1 MHAPALLEVVHAE
14 VAGRARLR
22 VRGLYRN
29 EAARQDIEAALAGQE
44 GIRLGSASVLTGTVL
59 VHYDPAR
66 RLEEVLDE
74 LIALIGENVSAGPVL
89 EPPSLRRMAAGT
101 AWQAAP
107 ARGRTGPAA
116 ATGKPAAPIPA
127 QRPPAS
133 VKKQR
138 REAMQRFVHPLQG
151 REPVQSGPARILWH
165 TLPAE
170 AVLQRLQVDYS
181 RGLDAEEVA
190 ARRARYGPN
199 VLPEPERRSPL
210 AIFLGQFNSLPVWL
224 LGASALL
231 SAATGG
237 LADAAVILGVV
248 MINAAIGYVTESQA
262 EGIIGSLTTVARPPV
277 PVVRSGRVQQTPTA
291 EVVPGDMLLL
301 TPGCLVAADARLVS
315 VKDLSVDESAL
326 TGESLPVSK
335 GVAALAAAEV
345 PLADRSNM
353 VYMGTLVTG
362 GSGLACVV
370 ATGRATEL
378 GLIQT
383 LVGETRPPETPMQ
396 RQLDRLGNQLVW
408 ISLAICG
415 GVFAVGLLRGYG
427 LLPMLRAAISL
438 AVAAVPEGLPTVA
451 TTTLALGLRDM
462 RRKHVLIRQLAAVE
476 TLGSVQVMCL
486 DKTGTLTE
494 NRMAV
499 LAVQVNG
506 DRLHV
511 TDGHFHA
518 PQGRVDPHA
527 HETLLK
533 LLHVAVLCN
542 ESRFNGTIAP
552 GGRMSIEGSATEN
565 ALLAM
570 ALAAGVD
577 AAALRRRHPLLA
589 TEYRAEGRAWMATW
603 HDAGEGRRLKAV
615 KGSPEQVL
623 ELCRWYEDHDG
634 RHEIDPAYRE
644 AMLTENARMAGEALR
659 VLGFA
664 YGLEDAQGNGD
675 GLIWLGLAGL
685 ADPIRAGTRE
695 LIRQFHQAGIKTVMI
710 TGDQSATAYA
720 IGRQLDLSGEERLE
734 ILDSSQ
740 IDRIDPQLLS
750 ALAEKVEIFSRVSP
764 AHKLQ
769 IVQALQRAGRVVA
782 MTGDGINDGPALK
795 AADIGVA
802 MGGTK
807 AGGGTEV
814 ARSIADVVLEDDEL
828 GTMILAVAQGRTI
841 YANIRK
847 SIHYLVSSNISEIGL
862 TFIAVAG
869 GLGQP
874 LNTMQLL
881 WINLLTDVFPA
892 LALSMD
898 PPEPDVLRRPPRDP
912 HEPILRAQD
921 FRRYGVEAAALTA
934 GALGAYG
941 WGLVRYGPGP
951 QASTL
956 AFMTLTLGQ
965 LLHARACRS
974 ETHGLFSAERLPE
987 NRWLDR
993 ALLGSAA
1000 LQLATVLLPPL
1011 RGLLGTTPLL
1021 PADALLVGAAAGL
1034 PYLAIEAMKT
1044 AGASAGAPRPH
1055 SGNAS

>member
-1 MHAPALLEVVHAE
+1 MNAPMPVEVVHAQ

-29 EAARQDIEAALAGQE
+29 ESARQGIETALAGQQA
-44 GIRLGSASVLTGTVL
+44 IRLASASVLTGTVL

-66 RLEEVLDE
+66 RLEDVLSE
-74 LIALIGENVSAGPVL
+74 LIALIGDRVDAGAAL
-89 EPPSLRRMAAGT
+89 EPPSLRRLAAGT
-101 AWQAAP
+101 PMAWQAAP
-107 ARGRTGPAA
+107 PPVKARPATTPAKVSAPALQRSAPQPRTDTPPWHALS
-116 ATGKPAAPIPA
+116 A
-127 QRPPAS
+127 Q
-133 VKKQR
+133 
-138 REAMQRFVHPLQG
+138 
-151 REPVQSGPARILWH
+151 
-165 TLPAE
+165 
-170 AVLQRLQVDYS
+170 AVLSRLRVDFS
-181 RGLDAEEVA
+181 RGLGDEEA
-190 ARRARYGPN
+190 RARLARHGPN
-199 VLPEPERRSPL
+199 ALPEPERRSPL
-210 AIFLGQFNSLPVWL
+210 AILLGQFNSLPVWL

-248 MINAAIGYVTESQA
+248 MINAGIGYATESQA
-262 EGIIGSLTTVARPPV
+262 EGIISALTTVARPPV
-277 PVVRSGRVQQTPTA
+277 PVVRDGRVRQTPTA

-315 VKDLSVDESAL
+315 VKDLTVDESAL

-335 GVAALAAAEV
+335 SIPALAAADV

-362 GSGLACVV
+362 GSGLAVVV
-370 ATGRATEL
+370 ATGRDTEL
-378 GLIQT
+378 GLIQA

-408 ISLAICG
+408 ASLAICG

-427 LLPMLRAAISL
+427 FLPMLRAAISL

-499 LAVQVNG
+499 LAVQVDG
-506 DRLHV
+506 DRLRV
-511 TDGHFHA
+511 MDGRFHA
-518 PQGRVDPHA
+518 PEGLVDPYA
-527 HETLLK
+527 REALLR

-542 ESRFNGTIAP
+542 ESRLNGTMGA
-552 GGRMSIEGSATEN
+552 GGQMNLEGSATEN

-577 AAALRRRHPLLA
+577 ATGLRQRHPLLR
-589 TEYRAEGRAWMATW
+589 TEYRSEGRAWMATW
-603 HDAGEGRRLKAV
+603 HDAGDGRRLKAV

-623 ELCRWYEDHDG
+623 ELCRWYQDQEG
-634 RHEIDPAYRE
+634 RHEIDQAFRD
-644 AMLTENARMAGEALR
+644 AMLTANARMAGEALR
-659 VLGFA
+659 VLAFA
-664 YGLEDAQGNGD
+664 YGLEDAQGEGD

-695 LIRQFHQAGIKTVMI
+695 LIALFHQAGIKTVMI

-720 IGRQLDLSGEERLE
+720 IGRQLDLSGDERLE

-740 IDRIDPQLLS
+740 IDRIDPALLS

-802 MGGTK
+802 MGGAK
-807 AGGGTEV
+807 GGSTEV

-841 YANIRK
+841 YGNIRK
-847 SIHYLVSSNISEIGL
+847 SIHYLVSSNISEIVL

-869 GLGQP
+869 NLGQP

-912 HEPILRAQD
+912 HVPIILSQD
-921 FRRYGVEAAALTA
+921 FRRYGLEAAALTA
-934 GALGAYG
+934 GALTAYG
-941 WGLVRYGPGP
+941 WGLLRYGPGP

-965 LLHARACRS
+965 LLHARSCRS
-974 ETHGLFSAERLPE
+974 DTHGLFSAERLPA

-1011 RGLLGTTPLL
+1011 RGLLGTTPIL
-1021 PADALLVGAAAGL
+1021 PADALVVGAAAGL
-1034 PYLAIEAMKT
+1034 PHLAIEAMKT
-1044 AGASAGAPRPH
+1044 AGASAAAPVSHPG
-1055 SGNAS
+1055 SAS

>member
-1 MHAPALLEVVHAE
+1 MNAPAPVEVVHAL
-14 VAGRARLR
+14 VAGRVRLR

-29 EAARQDIEAALAGQE
+29 ETARRAIETALAGQDA
-44 GIRLGSASVLTGTVL
+44 IRLGSANVLTGTLL

-66 RLEEVLDE
+66 RLEEVLAE
-74 LIALIGENVSAGPVL
+74 LIARIGECVDAESAA
-89 EPPSLRRMAAGT
+89 EPPSLRRMAAGMT
-101 AWQAAP
+101 PTWQAATPRDERRP
-107 ARGRTGPAA
+107 AKPAA
-116 ATGKPAAPIPA
+116 A
-127 QRPPAS
+127 RPP
-133 VKKQR
+133 VQKQ
-138 REAMQRFVHPLQG
+138 
-151 REPVQSGPARILWH
+151 PAPGDALWH

-170 AVLQRLQVDYS
+170 AVLGRQQVDYS
-181 RGLDAEEVA
+181 RGLSAAEA
-190 ARRARYGPN
+190 QARLVRYGPN
-199 VLPEPERRSPL
+199 TLPEPERRSRL
-210 AIFLGQFNSLPVWL
+210 AILLGQFNSLPVWL

-248 MINAAIGYVTESQA
+248 AINAGIGYVTESQA
-262 EGIIGSLTTVARPPV
+262 EGIISSLSTVPRPPV
-277 PVVRSGRVQQTPTA
+277 PVLREGRVLLTPTR
-291 EVVPGDMLLL
+291 EVVPGDILLL
-301 TPGCLVAADARLVS
+301 TPGCLIPADARLIS
-315 VKDLSVDESAL
+315 VKELFVDESAL
-326 TGESLPVSK
+326 TGESLPVAKS
-335 GVAALAAAEV
+335 VPALAAAEI
-345 PLADRSNM
+345 PLADRCNM

-362 GSGLACVV
+362 GSGLAVAV

-378 GLIQT
+378 GLIQA

-451 TTTLALGLRDM
+451 TTTLALGLKDM
-462 RRKHVLIRQLAAVE
+462 RRRGVLIRQLAAVE

-499 LAVQVNG
+499 LAVQVNS
-506 DRLHV
+506 DRLRV
-511 TDGHFHA
+511 MDGHFHA
-518 PQGRVDPHA
+518 PEGVVDPYA
-527 HETLLK
+527 SEALLR

-542 ESRFNGTIAP
+542 ESRINGQTAGP
-552 GGRMSIEGSATEN
+552 KRLSLEGSATEN

-577 AAALRRRHPLLA
+577 AEALRRRHPLLR
-589 TEYRAEGRAWMATW
+589 TEYRSEGRAWMATW
-603 HDAGEGRRLKAV
+603 HEAGDGRRLVAV
-615 KGSPEQVL
+615 KGSPEQVI
-623 ELCRWYEDHDG
+623 ELCRWYQDQAG
-634 RHEIDPAYRE
+634 RHEIDPAFRE

-659 VLGFA
+659 VLAFA
-664 YGLEDAQGNGD
+664 YGLEDAQGDDD
-675 GLIWLGLAGL
+675 GLTWLGLAGL

-695 LIRQFHQAGIKTVMI
+695 LIALFHQAGIKTVMI

-720 IGRQLDLSGEERLE
+720 IGRQLDLSGDERLE

-740 IDRIDPQLLS
+740 IDRIDPTLLS

-769 IVQALQRAGRVVA
+769 IVQGLQRAGRVVA

-802 MGGTK
+802 MGGAK
-807 AGGGTEV
+807 AGGGTDV

-841 YANIRK
+841 YGNIRK
-847 SIHYLVSSNISEIGL
+847 SIHYLVSSNLSEIGL

-912 HEPILRAQD
+912 HEPIIGARD
-921 FRRYGVEAAALTA
+921 FRRYGLEAAALTA
-934 GALGAYG
+934 GALSAYG
-941 WGLVRYGPGP
+941 WGLMRYGPGAK
-951 QASTL
+951 ASTL
-956 AFMTLTLGQ
+956 AFMTLTMSQ
-965 LLHARACRS
+965 LLHARSCRS

-993 ALLGSAA
+993 ALLGTAA

-1021 PADALLVGAAAGL
+1021 PADALVVGAAAGL

-1044 AGASAGAPRPH
+1044 AGAPVAAPLTHTGSA
-1055 SGNAS
+1055 S

>member
-1 MHAPALLEVVHAE
+1 MNAPAPVEVVHAL

-22 VRGLYRN
+22 VHGLYRN
-29 EAARQDIEAALAGQE
+29 EGARRGIETALAGQDA
-44 GIRLGSASVLTGTVL
+44 IRLGSANVLTGTVL

-66 RLEEVLDE
+66 RLEDVLAE
-74 LIALIGENVSAGPVL
+74 LIALIGGHVDPSRAA
-89 EPPSLRRMAAGT
+89 EPTSLRRMAAGQT
-101 AWQAAP
+101 GWQTSAP
-107 ARGRTGPAA
+107 GGRHRPVKTEP
-116 ATGKPAAPIPA
+116 TPRKPAVAQPPA
-127 QRPPAS
+127 QRQSAS
-133 VKKQR
+133 
-138 REAMQRFVHPLQG
+138 
-151 REPVQSGPARILWH
+151 LWH
-165 TLPAE
+165 TLPAQE
-170 AVLQRLQVDYS
+170 VLARQQVDFS
-181 RGLDAEEVA
+181 RGLSA
-190 ARRARYGPN
+190 AQAQARLARHGPN
-199 VLPEPERRSPL
+199 TLPEPERRSRL
-210 AIFLGQFNSLPVWL
+210 AILLDQFNSLPVWL

-248 MINAAIGYVTESQA
+248 AINAGIGYVTESQA
-262 EGIIGSLTTVARPPV
+262 EGIISSLTTVARPPV
-277 PVVRSGRVQQTPTA
+277 PVVRDGRVQQIPTA

-301 TPGCLVAADARLVS
+301 TPGCLIPADARLVS
-315 VKDLSVDESAL
+315 AKELSVDESAL
-326 TGESLPVSK
+326 TGESLPVPKS
-335 GVAALAAAEV
+335 VAPLPAAQL
-345 PLADRSNM
+345 PLGDRCNM

-378 GLIQT
+378 GLIQA

-408 ISLAICG
+408 LSLAICG

-427 LLPMLRAAISL
+427 FLPMLRAAISL

-451 TTTLALGLRDM
+451 TTTLALGLKDM

-506 DRLHV
+506 ERLRV
-511 TDGHFHA
+511 VDGRFHA
-518 PQGRVDPHA
+518 PTGVVDPYA
-527 HETLLK
+527 NEALLR
-533 LLHVAVLCN
+533 LLHVAALCN
-542 ESRFNGTIAP
+542 ESRLNGVAAA
-552 GGRMSIEGSATEN
+552 GGRFSLEGSATEN

-570 ALAAGVD
+570 VLAARVD
-577 AAALRRRHPLLA
+577 AEALRRRHPVLR
-589 TEYRAEGRAWMATW
+589 TEYRAEGRAWMATR
-603 HDAGEGRRLKAV
+603 HDAGDGQRLVAV

-623 ELCRWYEDHDG
+623 ELCRWYQDQDG

-675 GLIWLGLAGL
+675 GLTWLGLAGL

-695 LIRQFHQAGIKTVMI
+695 LIGLFHQAGIKTVMI

-740 IDRIDPQLLS
+740 LDRIEPPLLS

-802 MGGTK
+802 MGGAK

-841 YANIRK
+841 YGNIRK
-847 SIHYLVSSNISEIGL
+847 SIHYLVSSNLSEIGL

-912 HEPILRAQD
+912 HEPILRTQD
-921 FRRYGVEAAALTA
+921 FRRYGLEAAAITA
-934 GALGAYG
+934 GSLGAYAY
-941 WGLVRYGPGP
+941 GLMRYGPGA
-951 QASTL
+951 QANTL
-956 AFMTLTLGQ
+956 AFMTLTMSQ
-965 LLHARACRS
+965 LLHARSCRS

-1011 RGLLGTTPLL
+1011 RGLLGTTPLM
-1021 PADALLVGAAAGL
+1021 PADALVVGAAAGL
-1034 PYLAIEAMKT
+1034 PHLVIEVLKT
-1044 AGASAGAPRPH
+1044 AGASAAAPNPG
-1055 SGNAS
+1055 SAS

>member
-1 MHAPALLEVVHAE
+1 MNAPAPIEVVHAL

-29 EAARQDIEAALAGQE
+29 EAARRGIETALAGHAA
-44 GIRLGSASVLTGTVL
+44 IRLGSANVLTGTML

-66 RLEEVLDE
+66 RLEEVLAE
-74 LIALIGENVSAGPVL
+74 LLALIGDSVGAEAAP
-89 EPPSLRRMAAGT
+89 EPTSLRRMAAGAMPT
-101 AWQAAP
+101 WQAATP
-107 ARGRTGPAA
+107 GGQPRPVKTVTPPHTAVVASRPRQVQPAA
-116 ATGKPAAPIPA
+116 
-127 QRPPAS
+127 
-133 VKKQR
+133 
-138 REAMQRFVHPLQG
+138 
-151 REPVQSGPARILWH
+151 LWH
-165 TLPAE
+165 TLPTE
-170 AVLQRLQVDYS
+170 AVLAAQQVDFS
-181 RGLDAEEVA
+181 RGLSAVEA
-190 ARRARYGPN
+190 QARRARYGPN
-199 VLPEPERRSPL
+199 RLPEPERRSRL
-210 AIFLGQFNSLPVWL
+210 AILLGQFDSLPVWL

-237 LADAAVILGVV
+237 LGDAAVILGVV
-248 MINAAIGYVTESQA
+248 AINAGIGYVTESQA
-262 EGIIGSLTTVARPPV
+262 EGIIGSLTTLPRPPV
-277 PVVRSGRVQQTPTA
+277 PVLRDGRVQQTPSA

-315 VKDLSVDESAL
+315 VKELSVDESAL
-326 TGESLPVSK
+326 TGESLPVAK
-335 GVAALAAAEV
+335 RVAALTAADI
-345 PLADRSNM
+345 PLADRCNM

-362 GSGLACVV
+362 GSGLAVVV
-370 ATGRATEL
+370 ATGHATEL
-378 GLIQT
+378 GLIQA

-427 LLPMLRAAISL
+427 FLPMLRAAISL

-451 TTTLALGLRDM
+451 TTTLALGLRQM

-506 DRLHV
+506 DRLQV
-511 TDGHFHA
+511 VDGRFHA
-518 PQGRVDPHA
+518 PGGVVDPYA
-527 HETLLK
+527 NEALLR
-533 LLHVAVLCN
+533 LLHVAALCN
-542 ESRFNGTIAP
+542 ESRLNGTLTTPA
-552 GGRMSIEGSATEN
+552 RMSIEGSATEN

-570 ALAAGVD
+570 TLAAGVD
-577 AAALRRRHPLLA
+577 AEALRRRHPLLR
-589 TEYRAEGRAWMATW
+589 TEYRSEGRAWMATW
-603 HDAGEGRRLKAV
+603 HDAGDGRRLLAV

-623 ELCRWYEDHDG
+623 ELCRWYEDQAG
-634 RHEIDPAYRE
+634 RHEIDQAYRE
-644 AMLTENARMAGEALR
+644 AMLTQNARMAGEALR
-659 VLGFA
+659 VLAFA
-664 YGLEDAQGNGD
+664 YGLEDVEGNGN
-675 GLIWLGLAGL
+675 GLTWLGLAGL

-695 LIRQFHQAGIKTVMI
+695 LIGLFHQAGIKTVMI

-720 IGRQLDLSGEERLE
+720 IGRQLDLSGDERLE

-740 IDRIDPQLLS
+740 IDRIDPPLLS

-802 MGGTK
+802 MGGAK

-841 YANIRK
+841 YGNIRK

-912 HEPILRAQD
+912 HEPIIRAQD
-921 FRRYGVEAAALTA
+921 FRRYGLEAAALTA

-941 WGLVRYGPGP
+941 WGLLRYGPGA

-956 AFMTLTLGQ
+956 AFMTLTMSQ
-965 LLHARACRS
+965 LLHARSCRS
-974 ETHGLFSAERLPE
+974 ETHGLFSAERLPQ

-993 ALLGSAA
+993 ALLGSGA

-1011 RGLLGTTPLL
+1011 RGLLGTTPIL
-1021 PADALLVGAAAGL
+1021 PADALMVGTAAGL

-1044 AGASAGAPRPH
+1044 AGTPSAVPAPLPGSAS
-1055 SGNAS
+1055 